1 MKIKPRSPEF
11 FLLSLA
17 GTAAGLANG
26 LLGAGGGIIVTYAL
40 ARLLREQN
48 ASARDVFA
56 NVVAAMLPMTT
67 VSAVVYAI
75 HGNLD
80 LKDAS
85 PFLLP
90 AVIGGVIGALLL
102 GRINTHWLK
111 KFFAALVL
119 FSGMRMIL

>member
-17 GTAAGLANG
+17 GTSAGLANG

-67 VSAVVYAI
+67 VSAVVYALN
-75 HGNLD
+75 GNLD

-111 KFFAALVL
+111 KIFAALVL
-119 FSGMRMIL
+119 FSGVRMIL